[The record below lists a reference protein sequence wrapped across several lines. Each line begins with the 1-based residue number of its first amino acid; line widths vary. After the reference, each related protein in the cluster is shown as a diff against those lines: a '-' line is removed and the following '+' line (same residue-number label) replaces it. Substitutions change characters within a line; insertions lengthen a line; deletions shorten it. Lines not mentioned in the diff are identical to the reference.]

1 MDLLKAKSQ
10 VTWYYFD
17 DLDEADDFFRNTLM
31 LEAVLDEGW
40 AKIYRVADTAFVGAV
55 DATKSSRNPVDAN
68 QSSHKPVVEHD
79 SLFSLN
85 IDNIEAWH
93 AHIKASN
100 MTEVTE
106 IQDFPGAPVHT
117 FFAKGPNGYHF
128 EFQCFYREEDR
139 KIFH

>member
-55 DATKSSRNPVDAN
+55 DATKSSRNPV
-68 QSSHKPVVEHD
+68 VEHD

-85 IDNIEAWH
+85 IDDIEAWH

-100 MTEVTE
+100 MTDVTD